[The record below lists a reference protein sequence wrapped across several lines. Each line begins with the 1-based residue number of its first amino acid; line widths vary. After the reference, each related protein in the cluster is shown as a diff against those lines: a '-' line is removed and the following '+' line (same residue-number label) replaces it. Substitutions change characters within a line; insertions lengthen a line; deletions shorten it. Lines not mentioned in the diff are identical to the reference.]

1 MSIRPTVIDNNGSAP
16 CIPQLAL
23 LGAMRA
29 AAEGR
34 EPTLRVRISKALAQL
49 RKRLAKG
56 RRLPRTTLLEQ
67 WRF

>member
-1 MSIRPTVIDNNGSAP
+1 VSIRPTVIDNNGQSP
-16 CIPQLAL
+16 CIPQL

-49 RKRLAKG
+49 RKRLA
-56 RRLPRTTLLEQ
+56 R
-67 WRF
+67 

>member
-1 MSIRPTVIDNNGSAP
+1 MSIRPTTIDNNGQSP

-34 EPTLRVRISKALAQL
+34 ELTPIARIAKALAQL
-49 RKRLAKG
+49 RKKLA
-56 RRLPRTTLLEQ
+56 R
-67 WRF
+67 

>member
-1 MSIRPTVIDNNGSAP
+1 MSIRPTIIDNHGSAP

-34 EPTLRVRISKALAQL
+34 VPSLRVRISKALAQL
-49 RKRLAKG
+49 RKKLA
-56 RRLPRTTLLEQ
+56 R
-67 WRF
+67 

>member
-1 MSIRPTVIDNNGSAP
+1 MSIRPTIIDRTGESP

-34 EPTLRVRISKALAQL
+34 APSLITRIRKTLAALA
-49 RKRLAKG
+49 RKITR
-56 RRLPRTTLLEQ
+56 
-67 WRF
+67 

>member
-1 MSIRPTVIDNNGSAP
+1 VSIYPLKVDRDGSNP

-34 EPTLRVRISKALAQL
+34 TPSITTRVHKALAQL
-49 RKRLAKG
+49 RKKLA
-56 RRLPRTTLLEQ
+56 R
-67 WRF
+67 

>member
-1 MSIRPTVIDNNGSAP
+1 MSIRPTVIDNSGQSP

-34 EPTLRVRISKALAQL
+34 VPSLRVRIAKALAQL
-49 RKRLAKG
+49 RKKIAR
-56 RRLPRTTLLEQ
+56 
-67 WRF
+67 

>member
-1 MSIRPTVIDNNGSAP
+1 VSIRPTIIDNNGHSP

-34 EPTLRVRISKALAQL
+34 VPSLRVRISKALAQL
-49 RKRLAKG
+49 RKRLAK
-56 RRLPRTTLLEQ
+56 
-67 WRF
+67 